1 MRRETLKR
9 IPYLRSIIHAVKSG
23 PRRVF
28 DDLLW
33 ITSQHLKKQ
42 RLKLS
47 SKSRLDY
54 LRFELERAKYSRNC
68 IVTITF
74 GSFHLGNRD
83 PLLHQLFESFVTYTR
98 DPTAFEF
105 LIKLDENDDY
115 LYYYKV
121 MKKFENNVNM
131 RFFISP
137 RGNGYADMHLW
148 HAGLIKHRSKTSK
161 ALYILTEDAEFHYHD
176 WDDELL
182 ALVRGREDTYFIATP
197 CTLQDAIKVMGP
209 NPEKPVP
216 VYWVRGDDF
225 PILGIDLINAIDTY
239 VKPHFGWTSLGN
251 LFNVDGF
258 SGDILRIAWKDYSE
272 NIHVLVSLFAHRK
285 GVFDWNENPVR
296 GNLRNRTLLEFF
308 HRENVEIRH
317 GIVGYILECRGK
329 RTSSVDHT

>member
-68 IVTITF
+68 IVTIPF

-121 MKKFENNVNM
+121 MKKFENNVKM
-131 RFFISP
+131 RF
-137 RGNGYADMHLW
+137 
-148 HAGLIKHRSKTSK
+148 
-161 ALYILTEDAEFHYHD
+161 
-176 WDDELL
+176 
-182 ALVRGREDTYFIATP
+182 
-197 CTLQDAIKVMGP
+197 
-209 NPEKPVP
+209 
-216 VYWVRGDDF
+216 VYWNFTIPHLVHLR
-225 PILGIDLINAIDTY
+225 LIY
-239 VKPHFGWTSLGN
+239 VHAN
-251 LFNVDGF
+251 
-258 SGDILRIAWKDYSE
+258 
-272 NIHVLVSLFAHRK
+272 
-285 GVFDWNENPVR
+285 
-296 GNLRNRTLLEFF
+296 
-308 HRENVEIRH
+308 H
-317 GIVGYILECRGK
+317 GIASFCQTCSCY
-329 RTSSVDHT
+329 